1 MHLPFKLKG
10 FVMTTLSKKHIKI
23 LCTIASSIL
32 IFIGLFHGS
41 GIVYIN
47 GMVQESDVSNLVK
60 NVFPILFISPSI
72 QLIGIGIIGFFAVTQ
87 HYNYRI
93 LLTLSIL
100 VLINACFAFFLN
112 ALIPGIILLT
122 SSFMYSVVAWR
133 SKTLMNN

>member
-1 MHLPFKLKG
+1 
-10 FVMTTLSKKHIKI
+10 MTTLSKKHIKI